1 MDLTSTP
8 FITSKEINVDK
19 TDLYEDAWGIR
30 SEFNDVLEFL
40 GSVDADPG
48 DCLVKRILGS
58 VSKKD

>member
-8 FITSKEINVDK
+8 FITYKDINVDE

-30 SEFNDVLEFL
+30 SEFIDVLDFL
-40 GSVDADPG
+40 GSVDTDPG
-48 DCLVKRILGS
+48 ECLVQRILGS

>member
-8 FITSKEINVDK
+8 FITYKDINVDE

-30 SEFNDVLEFL
+30 SEFSDVLDFL

-48 DCLVKRILGS
+48 ECLVQRILGS

>member
-8 FITSKEINVDK
+8 FITYKDIDVDE

-30 SEFNDVLEFL
+30 SEFSDVLDFL

-48 DCLVKRILGS
+48 ECLVQRILGS